1 MSWKGLLLGST
12 GLTVVVAT
20 SGAGLAQTQ
29 LPEVKVTA
37 PSPIVTRP
45 AVRTPAAPAAAPA
58 TTRARTRARAPTP
71 TPTPRPTPPTPAAE
85 PPTQPG
91 TLPIITDQ
99 FATVTVVPA
108 EEIQRSTGTTL
119 GDVMFTKPGIT
130 STTFAPGAASR
141 PVVRG
146 LDNYRVRIQ
155 ENGIASGDVSEIG
168 EDHAVTIDPLIARQV
183 EVIRG
188 PATLRWGSQAIG
200 GVVSVEN
207 NRIPTFIPPRGVSGE
222 FRTGYTTVDRG
233 REGLVLLDAG
243 GGNFAMHADAFARR
257 AEDYRIPGYPY
268 LFPPDPAPF
277 VDGEQ
282 PNSWVRRSG
291 QSVGASYVFD
301 RGFIG
306 AAVSQFSSLYG
317 IPGIELTETNTRI
330 DMMQTKWTSK
340 GEYRPPSSAIDAIRF
355 WLGASDYKHHELAF
369 ENGFD
374 GIQQT
379 FTNLSTEG
387 RVEVQLAPLDLW
399 FAQLTT
405 AVGVQASRVGLNA
418 PATIGGGLFDPN
430 LTRTVAGF
438 VFNEFKFTDTLKM
451 QVAGRIEQARILGSS
466 PDFPADL
473 VPTEME
479 LLDLHR
485 NRDFKPK
492 SGAIGFLK
500 DLPWGMVWSLTG
512 QYVERAPRAP
522 ELFSKGVHEATGTF
536 DIGNPDLKIE
546 AAKTVEMGLRR
557 AKGPLRFEVTGYYT
571 RFNGFI
577 FRRLTG
583 ITCDDDFASCGTGT
597 ELNQAVYTQRDA
609 IFRGGEFNSN
619 STWRRCGP
627 APGASKASM
636 TSCVPPSPTAV
647 MCRAFPLTVWAA
659 ACSGGTVIG
668 LRACSCCMPSHRTIS
683 PRRDADRR
691 LQSAQGRVELHQEAQ
706 RPGRPLRIDRRRFR
720 QQPA

>member
-1 MSWKGLLLGST
+1 M
-12 GLTVVVAT
+12 
-20 SGAGLAQTQ
+20 
-29 LPEVKVTA
+29 
-37 PSPIVTRP
+37 
-45 AVRTPAAPAAAPA
+45 
-58 TTRARTRARAPTP
+58 
-71 TPTPRPTPPTPAAE
+71 
-85 PPTQPG
+85 
-91 TLPIITDQ
+91 
-99 FATVTVVPA
+99 TVVPA
-108 EEIQRSTGTTL
+108 AEIQRSTGTTL
-119 GDVMFTKPGIT
+119 GDVMFSKPGIT

-168 EDHAVTIDPLIARQV
+168 EDHGVTIDPLIARQM

-222 FRTGYTTVDRG
+222 FRTGFTTVDRG
-233 REGLVLLDAG
+233 REGVVLLDAG

-257 AEDYRIPGYPY
+257 AEDYRIPSYPY
-268 LFPPDPAPF
+268 LYPPDPAPV

-282 PNSWVRRSG
+282 PNSRVRRSG

-306 AAVSQFSSLYG
+306 AAVSQFASLYSV
-317 IPGIELTETNTRI
+317 PGIEATETNTRI
-330 DMMQTKWTSK
+330 DMRQTKWTGK
-340 GEYRPPSSAIDAIRF
+340 GEYRPLGGPIDAIRF
-355 WLGASDYKHHELAF
+355 WVGASDYIHHELAF

-379 FTNLSTEG
+379 FTNTSQES
-387 RVEVQLAPLDLW
+387 RVEVQLAPVNLW

-405 AVGVQASRVGLNA
+405 AIGVQASRVGLNA
-418 PATIGGGLFDPN
+418 PATSGGGLFDPN

-451 QVAGRIEQARILGSS
+451 QIAGRIEQARILGTS

-473 VPTEME
+473 VPTGME
-479 LLDLHR
+479 LVDVHR

-492 SGAIGFLK
+492 SGAIGFLQ

-546 AAKTVEMGLRR
+546 VAKTVEMGLRR
-557 AKGPLRFEVTGYYT
+557 AKGPLRFELTGYYT
-571 RFNGFI
+571 RFDGFI

-583 ITCDDDFASCGTGT
+583 LKCDDDFNSCGAGE

-609 IFRGGEFNSN
+609 IFRGGEFQFQLDVAPLWTG
-619 STWRRCGP
+619 TWGV
-627 APGASKASM
+627 KASM
-636 TSCVPPSPTAV
+636 TSCVPPSPTAA
-647 MCRAFPLTVWAA
+647 MSRAFPRTASAA
-659 ACSGGTVIG
+659 VCSGATANGS
-668 LRACSCCMPSHRTIS
+668 RAFFCCMRSGRTTLHRK
-683 PRRDADRR
+683 
-691 LQSAQGRVELHQEAQ
+691 
-706 RPGRPLRIDRRRFR
+706 RRRP
-720 QQPA
+720 PATICSRPS